1 VCPSL
6 AEINFITNMKLIG
19 KSSVYE
25 SLITTGGPGSGR
37 GWHQYL
43 ATKPVIRRDHT
54 SNRHRQCHLCASHAH
69 RDVSTYI
76 DDVTRMRT
84 EKNLIIPVRETHQ
97 TANST
102 VNLLL
107 HFIMTFL
114 LADSTNGRAYAIQC
128 CVRRLSSIRNV
139 LRLNGAS

>member
-1 VCPSL
+1 
-6 AEINFITNMKLIG
+6 MKLIG

-43 ATKPVIRRDHT
+43 ATKPVIRRNHT

-84 EKNLIIPVRETHQ
+84 EKNLIIPL
-97 TANST
+97 T
-102 VNLLL
+102 VALMLYSV
-107 HFIMTFL
+107 
-114 LADSTNGRAYAIQC
+114 ASVVC
-128 CVRRLSSIRNV
+128 RLY
-139 LRLNGAS
+139 GMYCG